1 MPGQPYL
8 LRYFITL
15 RPKATFPSYYEWMQ
29 LIYQNNGWLI
39 EGHGGYEGPSW
50 GDWEA
55 LIKPGPWWDGTK
67 PQFVLKDSTWLPMS
81 HDDVLDMLMDCY
93 ALEDIWIS
101 WTMKE
106 YKMPGGCVVWVQKA
120 DTPNP
125 NHWHVWHTPMID
137 MRKVLLT
144 HPNDW
149 TDWGWYDDVTSA
161 PVEQQPT
168 FWQQVKAKAKEQRTW
183 QRICARAKGKGRGTE
198 SFDRSYN
205 EKGHTHGLLDGS
217 FGQTC
222 VKLSLKESNNRQAL
236 PSG

>member
-1 MPGQPYL
+1 MIYSVAISSESRDQLQSLANTSALVPKMPGQPYL

-39 EGHGGYEGPSW
+39 EGHGGYEGPSA

-106 YKMPGGCVVWVQKA
+106 YKRPGGCVVWVQKA

-137 MRKVLLT
+137 MGKVLLT

-161 PVEQQPT
+161 PVVVRPNAARAQ
-168 FWQQVKAKAKEQRTW
+168 EQRTL
-183 QRICARAKGKGRGTE
+183 QDRGNTT
-198 SFDRSYN
+198 SS
-205 EKGHTHGLLDGS
+205 
-217 FGQTC
+217 
-222 VKLSLKESNNRQAL
+222 
-236 PSG
+236 SGCHPNAVWV